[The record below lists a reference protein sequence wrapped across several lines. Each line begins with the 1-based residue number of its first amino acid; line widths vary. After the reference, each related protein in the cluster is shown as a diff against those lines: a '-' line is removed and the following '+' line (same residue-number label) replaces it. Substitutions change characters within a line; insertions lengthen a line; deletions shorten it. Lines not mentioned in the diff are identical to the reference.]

1 MKKQLLFIQI
11 RKSKNPQ
18 ITTNIKKDRT
28 RYNINTFEIL
38 EKSFFLE
45 NILKSHA
52 ETPSSQT
59 VVFTYNKIKKVIT

>member
-11 RKSKNPQ
+11 SKSKNPQ
-18 ITTNIKKDRT
+18 ITTNIKNDRT

-45 NILKSHA
+45 NNLKSHA

-59 VVFTYNKIKKVIT
+59 VVFTYNKRKKVIT